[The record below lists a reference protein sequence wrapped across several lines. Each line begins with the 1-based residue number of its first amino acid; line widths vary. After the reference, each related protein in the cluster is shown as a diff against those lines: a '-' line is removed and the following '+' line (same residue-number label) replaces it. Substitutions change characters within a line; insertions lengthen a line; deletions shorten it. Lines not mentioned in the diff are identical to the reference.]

1 MCPAYLVR
9 VRVRAR
15 VRVRLEVHR
24 VQVHAGPP
32 AWRDAFGFGAL
43 VGGRGGAEASARAD
57 AGRVSGA

>member
-1 MCPAYLVR
+1 MRCTEYRYLVR

-24 VQVHAGPP
+24 VQVPAGPP

-43 VGGRGGAEASARAD
+43 VED
-57 AGRVSGA
+57 AGVQR